1 MHQHEGLKCML
12 RRYADAD
19 GPGPGVAVI
28 GPAVERSA
36 LRYPH
41 FRSRTTWRSIAICAY
56 IRQTRIFRNST
67 IAPEVVAMTSRMKFW
82 PALVCIVGAWL
93 ASAPALAQ
101 NEHADHAAG
110 ENLGTVHFPIS
121 CSPEAQRQ
129 FDRAVAMLHSFY
141 YPETIKAFTAIATA
155 EPSCAMAYWGIAISQ
170 RPNPLVAPFPTEV
183 LRQGL
188 AAIKQARA
196 AHATT
201 RRERDWIDALA
212 VFFEDY
218 DTVNQKTRTAA
229 YEAAMGRLHQS
240 YPHDTEAAVFYALAL
255 NEAVD
260 LTDKSYSRQLKAAA
274 MLESLQRQL
283 PDHPGIPHYLI
294 HSYDYAPIAA
304 KGLPAARRYAGLAP
318 SAPHALHMP
327 SHIFST
333 LGMWQDAIRSDLASV
348 EAINAVSARA
358 EPTAS
363 VNVTPNPLA
372 FHSLDFLANA
382 YLQLA
387 QDQRAKAIVDARN
400 SISEYPANVRYS
412 GHTAFA
418 AIPVRYCIERGA
430 WAEAAALQP
439 ASTPY
444 AQAEAITWF
453 GRALGA
459 ARSGDL
465 AGARLDVREIERLR
479 DQLAL
484 AHDSYW
490 TEQLDIQRK
499 AAGAWIELGEKMLD
513 EAIEAM
519 RDAADRED
527 RTEKHVAMEN
537 RLSPMR
543 ELLGE
548 LLLEA
553 KRPGEAAHEFE
564 LSLRTAPNRFRSLAG
579 AGQAA
584 EMSGDRA
591 RARIHYQQ
599 LVALARDADS
609 ERPALTHARQFLAAP

>member
-1 MHQHEGLKCML
+1 
-12 RRYADAD
+12 
-19 GPGPGVAVI
+19 
-28 GPAVERSA
+28 
-36 LRYPH
+36 
-41 FRSRTTWRSIAICAY
+41 
-56 IRQTRIFRNST
+56 
-67 IAPEVVAMTSRMKFW
+67 MKFW
-82 PALVCIVGAWL
+82 PALLCITCAQFATV
-93 ASAPALAQ
+93 PALPQ
-101 NEHADHAAG
+101 SEHANHAAG

-155 EPSCAMAYWGIAISQ
+155 EPSCAMAYWGVAISQ
-170 RPNPLVAPFPTEV
+170 RPNPLVAPFPPEV
-183 LRQGL
+183 LQQGL
-188 AAIKQARA
+188 AAIEKARA
-196 AHATT
+196 ARATS

-212 VFFEDY
+212 VFFQDY
-218 DTVNQKTRTAA
+218 DTVDQKTRTTE
-229 YEAAMGRLHQS
+229 YEAAMARLHES
-240 YPHDTEAAVFYALAL
+240 YPRDTEASVFYALAL

-260 LTDKSYSRQLKAAA
+260 LMDKSYSRQLKAAA
-274 MLESLQRQL
+274 ILEGLQRQL

-294 HSYDYAPIAA
+294 HSYDYAPIAT

-318 SAPHALHMP
+318 SSPHALHMP

-348 EAINAVSARA
+348 DAIDALSAHA
-358 EPTAS
+358 DPAAS
-363 VNVTPNPLA
+363 INGTPNPLA
-372 FHSLDFLANA
+372 FHSLDFLTNA
-382 YLQLA
+382 YLQLG

-400 SISEYPANVRYS
+400 SMSGYPAGIRYS

-418 AIPVRYCIERGA
+418 AIPVRYAIERGA

-439 ASTPY
+439 ALTPY
-444 AQAEAITWF
+444 PQAEAITWF

-465 AGARLDVREIERLR
+465 AGAQLDLGEIVRLR
-479 DQLAL
+479 GQLAL

-490 TEQLDIQRK
+490 IEQLDIQRK
-499 AAGAWIELGEKMLD
+499 AAGAWIELGEKKLD
-513 EAIEAM
+513 EAIESM
-519 RDAADRED
+519 REAADRED

-553 KRPGEAAHEFE
+553 KRPAEAAHEFE
-564 LSLRTAPNRFRSLAG
+564 LSLRTAPNRVRSLAG

-584 EMSGDRA
+584 DMSGDRA
-591 RARIHYQQ
+591 RARLYYQR

-609 ERPALTHARQFLAAP
+609 ERPALTRAREFLATP

>member
-1 MHQHEGLKCML
+1 
-12 RRYADAD
+12 
-19 GPGPGVAVI
+19 
-28 GPAVERSA
+28 
-36 LRYPH
+36 
-41 FRSRTTWRSIAICAY
+41 
-56 IRQTRIFRNST
+56 
-67 IAPEVVAMTSRMKFW
+67 MTSRVKFW
-82 PALVCIVGAWL
+82 PALLCIMCAQL
-93 ASAPALAQ
+93 ASVSALAQ
-101 NEHADHAAG
+101 NEHSDHAAG

-155 EPSCAMAYWGIAISQ
+155 EPSCAMAYWGVAISQ
-170 RPNPLVAPFPTEV
+170 RPNPLVAPFPPEV
-183 LRQGL
+183 LQQGL
-188 AAIKQARA
+188 AAIEKARA

-212 VFFEDY
+212 VFFQDY
-218 DTVNQKTRTAA
+218 DTVDQKMRTTE
-229 YEAAMGRLHQS
+229 YEAAMLKLHES
-240 YPHDTEAAVFYALAL
+240 YPRDTEASVFYALAL

-260 LTDKSYSRQLKAAA
+260 LMDKSYSRQLKAAA
-274 MLESLQRQL
+274 ILEGLQRQL

-294 HSYDYAPIAA
+294 HSYDYAPIAT
-304 KGLPAARRYAGLAP
+304 KGLPAARRYAALAP
-318 SAPHALHMP
+318 SSPHALHMP

-348 EAINAVSARA
+348 DAFDALSAHA
-358 EPTAS
+358 DPAAW
-363 VNVTPNPLA
+363 VYGTPNPLA
-372 FHSLDFLANA
+372 FHSLDFLTNA
-382 YLQLA
+382 YLQLG

-400 SISEYPANVRYS
+400 SISGYPASIRYS

-418 AIPVRYCIERGA
+418 AIPVRYAIERGA

-439 ASTPY
+439 ALTPY
-444 AQAEAITWF
+444 PQAEAITWF

-465 AGARLDVREIERLR
+465 AGAQLDLGEIVRLR
-479 DQLAL
+479 GQLAS

-499 AAGAWIELGEKMLD
+499 AAGAWIELGEKKLD
-513 EAIEAM
+513 EAIGSM
-519 RDAADRED
+519 REAADRED

-553 KRPGEAAHEFE
+553 KRPAEAAREFE
-564 LSLRTAPNRFRSLAG
+564 LSLRTTPNRFRSLAG

-584 EMSGDRA
+584 DLSGDRA
-591 RARIHYQQ
+591 RARIYYQR

-609 ERPALTHARQFLAAP
+609 ARPALTRAREFLATP

>member
-1 MHQHEGLKCML
+1 
-12 RRYADAD
+12 
-19 GPGPGVAVI
+19 
-28 GPAVERSA
+28 
-36 LRYPH
+36 
-41 FRSRTTWRSIAICAY
+41 
-56 IRQTRIFRNST
+56 
-67 IAPEVVAMTSRMKFW
+67 MKFW
-82 PALVCIVGAWL
+82 PALLCIMGAQL
-93 ASAPALAQ
+93 VTAPALAQ

-141 YPETIKAFTAIATA
+141 YPETIKAFTAIAVA
-155 EPSCAMAYWGIAISQ
+155 EPSCAMAYWGVAISQ
-170 RPNPLVAPFPTEV
+170 RPNPLVAPFPPAV
-183 LRQGL
+183 LQQGL
-188 AAIKQARA
+188 AAIEKARA

-212 VFFEDY
+212 VFFQEF
-218 DTVNQKTRTAA
+218 DTVDQKTRTSK
-229 YEAAMGRLHQS
+229 YEAAMARLHES
-240 YPHDTEAAVFYALAL
+240 YPRDTEASVFYALAL

-260 LTDKSYSRQLKAAA
+260 LTDRSYSRQLKAAA
-274 MLESLQRQL
+274 ILERLQRQL

-294 HSYDYAPIAA
+294 HSYDYAPIATN
-304 KGLPAARRYAGLAP
+304 GLPAARRYAGLAP
-318 SAPHALHMP
+318 SSPHALHMP

-348 EAINAVSARA
+348 DAFAALSAHA
-358 EPTAS
+358 DPAAS
-363 VNVTPNPLA
+363 VNGTPNPLA
-372 FHSLDFLANA
+372 FHSLDFLTNA
-382 YLQLA
+382 YLQLG
-387 QDQRAKAIVDARN
+387 QDQRAKALVDARN
-400 SISEYPANVRYS
+400 SMSGYPASIRYS

-418 AIPVRYCIERGA
+418 AIPVRYAIERGA

-439 ASTPY
+439 ALTPY
-444 AQAEAITWF
+444 PQAEAITWF

-465 AGARLDVREIERLR
+465 AGAQLDLGAIARLR
-479 DQLAL
+479 GQLAS

-490 TEQLDIQRK
+490 IEQLDIQMK
-499 AAGAWIELGEKMLD
+499 AAAAWIELGEKKLD
-513 EAIEAM
+513 EAIESM
-519 RDAADRED
+519 REAADRED

-553 KRPGEAAHEFE
+553 KRPAEAAHEFE

-584 EMSGDRA
+584 DMSGDRA
-591 RARIHYQQ
+591 RARIYYQR

-609 ERPALTHARQFLAAP
+609 ERPTLTRAREFLATP

>member
-1 MHQHEGLKCML
+1 
-12 RRYADAD
+12 
-19 GPGPGVAVI
+19 
-28 GPAVERSA
+28 
-36 LRYPH
+36 
-41 FRSRTTWRSIAICAY
+41 
-56 IRQTRIFRNST
+56 
-67 IAPEVVAMTSRMKFW
+67 MTSSVKFW
-82 PALVCIVGAWL
+82 PALLCMMCAPL
-93 ASAPALAQ
+93 ATAPALAQ
-101 NEHADHAAG
+101 NEHADHATG

-155 EPSCAMAYWGIAISQ
+155 EPSCAMAFWGVAISQ
-170 RPNPLVAPFPTEV
+170 RPNPLVAPFPPEV
-183 LRQGL
+183 LQQGL
-188 AAIKQARA
+188 AAIEKAHA

-212 VFFEDY
+212 VFFQNY
-218 DTVNQKTRTAA
+218 DTVDQRTRTTE
-229 YEAAMGRLHQS
+229 YESAMARLRQR
-240 YPHDTEAAVFYALAL
+240 YPRDTEASVFYALAL

-274 MLESLQRQL
+274 ILERLQRQL

-294 HSYDYAPIAA
+294 HSYDYAPIAT
-304 KGLPAARRYAGLAP
+304 KGLPAARRYAELAP
-318 SAPHALHMP
+318 SSPHALHMP

-348 EAINAVSARA
+348 DAFDALSTRA
-358 EPTAS
+358 DPVAS
-363 VNVTPNPLA
+363 VNGTPNPLA
-372 FHSLDFLANA
+372 FHSLDFLTNA
-382 YLQLA
+382 YLQLG
-387 QDQRAKAIVDARN
+387 QDQRAKAIVAARN
-400 SISEYPANVRYS
+400 SMSGYPASIRYS

-418 AIPVRYCIERGA
+418 AIPVRYAIERGA

-439 ASTPY
+439 ALTPY
-444 AQAEAITWF
+444 PQAEAITWF

-465 AGARLDVREIERLR
+465 AGAQLDLGEIVRLR
-479 DQLAL
+479 GQLAS

-490 TEQLDIQRK
+490 IEQLDIQSK
-499 AAGAWIELGEKMLD
+499 AAGAWIELGENKLD
-513 EAIEAM
+513 EAIESM
-519 RDAADRED
+519 REAADRED

-543 ELLGE
+543 ELLGV

-553 KRPGEAAHEFE
+553 KRPAEATREFE
-564 LSLRTAPNRFRSLAG
+564 ISLRTSPNRFRSLAG

-584 EMSGDRA
+584 DTSGDRA
-591 RARIHYQQ
+591 RARLYYQR

-609 ERPALTHARQFLAAP
+609 ARPALTRAREFLAAP